1 MLSHAQNLRAIGNRS
16 ATARGRVVMRA
27 NEAKELATTSTKYTN
42 VGPEPKRFSIGDGQL
57 LEIAAASLP
66 FAMRLG
72 AGAFCVGY
80 KTGLPQDDSS
90 YGVLKISGRKL
101 SETSSVANF
110 PRPGKPLELYEF
122 ETCPFC
128 KKVREAIS
136 MLDLDVMMYPCPKDG
151 DVWRPKAIALG
162 GKKQFP
168 YLVDPN
174 TGTAMYESDAII
186 QYLFNTYGDGKVPM
200 SLTLGTLTTLTAG
213 LGLLARGMSGGRV
226 LPSKQPEQPLVFW
239 GYDASPFV
247 KVAREALCAMQLPYL
262 YKNVARG
269 SPRRDELLAKY
280 GHFQVPCLEDPN
292 TQSYL
297 FESGAIVRYLKFQYG
312 TGEAAATA
320 SQAQPPVMAEKSS
333 AA

>member
-1 MLSHAQNLRAIGNRS
+1 
-16 ATARGRVVMRA
+16 
-27 NEAKELATTSTKYTN
+27 
-42 VGPEPKRFSIGDGQL
+42 
-57 LEIAAASLP
+57 
-66 FAMRLG
+66 MRLG

-128 KKVREAIS
+128 KK
-136 MLDLDVMMYPCPKDG
+136 DG

-174 TGTAMYESDAII
+174 TGRDAII

-247 KVAREALCAMQLPYL
+247 K
-262 YKNVARG
+262 
-269 SPRRDELLAKY
+269 
-280 GHFQVPCLEDPN
+280 
-292 TQSYL
+292 
-297 FESGAIVRYLKFQYG
+297 
-312 TGEAAATA
+312 
-320 SQAQPPVMAEKSS
+320 
-333 AA
+333 